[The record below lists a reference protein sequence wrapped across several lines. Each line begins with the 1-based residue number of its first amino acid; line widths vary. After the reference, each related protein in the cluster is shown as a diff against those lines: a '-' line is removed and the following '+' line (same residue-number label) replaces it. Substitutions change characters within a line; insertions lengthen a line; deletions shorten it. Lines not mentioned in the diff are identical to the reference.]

1 MGNQPARFKARTEVD
16 ETLRSPRNTG
26 DDEAPDISTLSEL
39 DSLLPSRPA
48 LPSFYDA
55 TRSTP
60 SPDPDKQKVRHHTV
74 NRRHTYLASGPPGFI
89 RPTLYTSH
97 FTSQWA
103 ERTWEF
109 TIVLLLTYIG
119 PQDRAL
125 LLVSSYGLFCALSSL
140 LTLGAVGAFIDRA
153 NRITAFRLI
162 LLWQNFSVI
171 AASAACFALL
181 VMKHDVEKV
190 EGTLNFDSPF
200 YLEDWTI
207 YLIVMV
213 HVFGASAQIASS
225 GSTVSIEK
233 DWVPEIAKSYQ
244 DPGWLT
250 QTNVS
255 MRQIDLGCKVLAPV
269 FAGFVIEFCG
279 KDNLESACIA
289 MGVFNVLTILCE
301 WVCSRKVY
309 NDVQAL
315 HTKAVDDDKNPTDSA
330 PAKQKGFITDSIN
343 SFGVFFSSKVALPG
357 LALALLYVNVMS
369 YGSIML
375 AYVSWKGLSAP
386 LIGLT
391 RGISATIGLLG
402 TIAFQFSSKR
412 TGINFT
418 GFWSI
423 IMQGVFLG
431 VSFSSIFF
439 GDTQTSL
446 ALLIGGVC
454 GSRIGLW
461 AFDLAVSQQMQEY
474 VPENERGAVG
484 GSQSALCSMFEML
497 SYIFG
502 LIWSRPEEFDNL
514 VTISYGGQLLAVVCY
529 CIFYAGSAIRRN

>member
-16 ETLRSPRNTG
+16 ETTMISP
-26 DDEAPDISTLSEL
+26 DPIDEETPDVSTLSEL

-48 LPSFYDA
+48 LPSFYDS
-55 TRSTP
+55 TPRSTP
-60 SPDPDKQKVRHHTV
+60 SPDPDKQQNNRRHHTV
-74 NRRHTYLASGPPGFI
+74 NRRHTLLAEAPPAFV

-140 LTLGAVGAFIDRA
+140 VTLGAVGAFIDRA

-171 AASAACFALL
+171 AATAACFALL

-190 EGTLNFDSPF
+190 EGTLNFNSPF

-233 DWVPEIAKSYQ
+233 DWVPEIAKTYQ

-301 WVCSRKVY
+301 WICSRKVY
-309 NDVQAL
+309 NEVSAL
-315 HTKAVDDDKNPTDSA
+315 HTKAA
-330 PAKQKGFITDSIN
+330 KGFIADSLS
-343 SFGVFFSSKVALPG
+343 SFSIFFSSKVALPG
-357 LALALLYVNVMS
+357 LALALLYINIMS

-375 AYVSWKGLSAP
+375 AYVSWRGMSAP

-402 TIAFQFSSKR
+402 TIAFQFSSKH

-439 GDTQTSL
+439 DDTQTSL
-446 ALLIGGVC
+446 VLLISGVC
-454 GSRIGLW
+454 MSRIGLW
-461 AFDLAVSQQMQEY
+461 AFDLAVSQQMQEM

-497 SYIFG
+497 SYVFG
-502 LIWSRPEEFDNL
+502 LIWSRPEEFNNL

-529 CIFYAGSAIRRN
+529 CIFYAGSAIRK